1 MQVCLQVGVMG
12 FRKMGN
18 LRMREVSYI
27 GRPRQRVGLRIE
39 PELDDLLDWLEV
51 IPLETEN
58 KQANGLLETW
68 NCLGAKLKQSLERL
82 QRLMRR
88 AEELEARTEPTRR
101 IEAYIR
107 RNLGTELPR
116 QLELE
121 ATSVRS
127 YYIQR
132 YGRSYS
138 PYTMALQLRASDLK
152 RAVKYGEHLTFD
164 LAQLVATAEGRALL
178 KHIGLKN
185 IAFEPH
191 YSYNRVR
198 EEILKIIGTQNLVW

>member
-1 MQVCLQVGVMG
+1 MG
-12 FRKMGN
+12 LEKMGN
-18 LRMREVSYI
+18 IRMREVSYI
-27 GRPRQRVGLRIE
+27 GRPRQRVGLRLE
-39 PELDDLLDWLEV
+39 PELDDLLDWLEI

-68 NCLGAKLKQSLERL
+68 NCLGARLKKSLERL

-88 AEELEARTEPTRR
+88 AEELEARAEPMRR

-121 ATSVRS
+121 ATGVRS

-152 RAVKYGEHLTFD
+152 RAVKYREHLTFD
-164 LAQLVATAEGRALL
+164 LAQLVAVAEGRALL

-185 IAFEPH
+185 LALEPH